1 MNSSSVTSLIMTCS
15 HYADNSKNGA
25 VVGAV
30 YKDIKGLLLPT
41 VAVHSQNEEYV
52 APLFN

>member
-1 MNSSSVTSLIMTCS
+1 MNSSSVTSSLIITCS
-15 HYADNSKNGA
+15 HCADNSKNGA

-52 APLFN
+52 ALF